1 MNSLIGLAIGFLFVM
16 PIATLL
22 HELGHATPQLIAG
35 HKVEVALGNS
45 EKAKV
50 VQIGNLTLSVSS
62 FSMNVGFASITKQGG
77 KSLQAWSLVMGPLT
91 SLLLCLS
98 LYFTN
103 SNQLP
108 YIASY
113 VINFGVYFSLAQF
126 VMTALPIYYPSAFG
140 AYEGMPSDG
149 RQLLELY
156 GLAKCRE

>member
-22 HELGHATPQLIAG
+22 HELGHAIPQLITG
-35 HKVEVALGNS
+35 HKAEVTLGNS

-62 FSMNVGFASITKQGG
+62 FSMNVGFASITQQGS

-98 LYFTN
+98 LYFIN

-126 VMTALPIYYPSAFG
+126 VMTALPIYYPSGFG

-156 GLAKCRE
+156 DVLKRRE